1 MDNKE
6 SFNYTYSAK
15 QQAEIDSIR
24 QKYLPREEDK
34 MERLRKLDAGVT
46 QKANAIAIIIGVV
59 GALILGFGMSLFMT
73 DFGDT
78 LGLRKELEMLIGIA
92 VGAVGIVLVS
102 AAYPIYQ
109 RVIKKERERIAPE
122 VIRLT
127 DELSK

>member
-73 DFGDT
+73 DIGDA
-78 LGLRKELEMLIGIA
+78 LGLRKDLEMPIGIA
-92 VGAVGIVLVS
+92 IGAVGIVLVS

>member
-46 QKANAIAIIIGVV
+46 QKANAIAIIIGVA